1 MLDKVY
7 EQSTNL
13 IVKAAFYYYIEGMS
27 QSEISELLGI
37 SVPTVSRI
45 LKKAK
50 DKRIVEFNIPE
61 QYVDCVYLET
71 KLKKITGLKEV
82 IISPCIES
90 RQDITENE
98 VKKNVALEGARYHQR
113 IIRKEDILGIAWGR
127 TMYYLIHYLNPSQ
140 KTGTS
145 FVTLHGSITEAV
157 SNTDPRTLVSRASMA
172 FGGNR
177 YSLLSKALLDS
188 KEQLEKIWN
197 SENGK
202 NLKALFEK
210 ITISISG
217 VGSWFPELNSP
228 LAREEYL
235 SGDNIKKLQEKNICA
250 DIMLHFIDRN
260 GKECET
266 ELKYKTLTISL
277 ETYRKIPVKI
287 VAASGSYKA
296 DSILALLRGN
306 LVDVLIM
313 DYELAK
319 TVSLKLDCNKGKDN
333 GTI

>member
-98 VKKNVALEGARYHQR
+98 VKKNVALEGARYLQR
-113 IIRKEDILGIAWGR
+113 IIRKI
-127 TMYYLIHYLNPSQ
+127 
-140 KTGTS
+140 
-145 FVTLHGSITEAV
+145 F
-157 SNTDPRTLVSRASMA
+157 
-172 FGGNR
+172 
-177 YSLLSKALLDS
+177 
-188 KEQLEKIWN
+188 
-197 SENGK
+197 
-202 NLKALFEK
+202 
-210 ITISISG
+210 
-217 VGSWFPELNSP
+217 
-228 LAREEYL
+228 
-235 SGDNIKKLQEKNICA
+235 
-250 DIMLHFIDRN
+250 
-260 GKECET
+260 
-266 ELKYKTLTISL
+266 
-277 ETYRKIPVKI
+277 
-287 VAASGSYKA
+287 
-296 DSILALLRGN
+296 
-306 LVDVLIM
+306 
-313 DYELAK
+313 
-319 TVSLKLDCNKGKDN
+319 
-333 GTI
+333 